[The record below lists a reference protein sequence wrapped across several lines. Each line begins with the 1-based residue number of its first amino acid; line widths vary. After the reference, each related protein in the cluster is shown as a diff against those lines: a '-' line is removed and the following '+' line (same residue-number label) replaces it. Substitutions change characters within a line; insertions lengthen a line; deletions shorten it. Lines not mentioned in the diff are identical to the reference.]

1 MSLKSEKIREA
12 IRHAAAEFLGRES
25 NRTALIT
32 VTGVALSRR
41 GDRATVHITVLPES
55 QETAAL
61 DFASRKGGAL
71 RAFIARRV
79 SLQHAPFISFVI
91 DKGEKLRQRLDA
103 LSG

>member
-1 MSLKSEKIREA
+1 MTLKQEKIREA
-12 IRHAAAEFLGRES
+12 IRHAAAEFLERES

-55 QETAAL
+55 QEAAAL
-61 DFASRKGGAL
+61 DFAGRQGGAL
-71 RAFIARRV
+71 RAFIAKRV
-79 SLQHAPFISFVI
+79 SLHHAPFITFAI
-91 DKGEKLRQRLDA
+91 DKGEKMRQRLDE